1 MRIGSRHFAPS
12 HHLRYSSLKS
22 SAPHL
27 KESRMRRTVSRILV
41 SLLALIVLI
50 LAIAY
55 LDGRALP
62 VNHVTTVTGT
72 IPAPPAKVFAL
83 IANVAAAPTWRP
95 AVKSV
100 QVLPPVYGPQTNL
113 DHWTEDLGH
122 GQTMTFLAVRSEP
135 STRRDVLLDVPGA
148 SYGGTWTY
156 ELSPGPTPNTTT
168 LKITESGFI
177 NPPMYRFMM
186 QHIFGMTHNLDVYM
200 SDLRTEA
207 PKL

>member
-1 MRIGSRHFAPS
+1 
-12 HHLRYSSLKS
+12 
-22 SAPHL
+22 
-27 KESRMRRTVSRILV
+27 MRRTLRRILL

-62 VNHVTTVTGT
+62 VNHITSVTGT
-72 IPAPPAKVFAL
+72 IPAPQSKVFAL
-83 IANVAAAPTWRP
+83 IANPAIAPTWRP

-100 QVLPPVYGPQTNL
+100 QVLTPVYSPQANL

-122 GQTMTFLAVRSEP
+122 GQTMTFLAVRNEP
-135 STRRDVLLDVPGA
+135 PNRRDVLLDVPGA

-156 ELSPGPTPNTTT
+156 ELSPGPTPSTTT
-168 LKITESGFI
+168 IKITETGFI
-177 NPPMYRFMM
+177 NPPMYRFVM
-186 QHIFGMTHNLDVYM
+186 QHIIGMTHNLDIYLH
-200 SDLRTEA
+200 DLQTEA